1 MRVCYC
7 SLYSS
12 CVLCG
17 SFLLFF
23 SIYCFL
29 LIKKKIKNPM
39 QREIKNLNPKEK
51 IKIKEYG
58 LYNDWKKFVKIELQN
73 LNKMEPKKV
82 EILME
87 EILRAIK
94 RMDNRL
100 EKIEEKINKIEN
112 RIINIEIQQN
122 TLISIGN
129 DPKYIKGTTGKMVEQ
144 IIFRKY
150 PERTI

>member
-1 MRVCYC
+1 
-7 SLYSS
+7 
-12 CVLCG
+12 
-17 SFLLFF
+17 
-23 SIYCFL
+23 
-29 LIKKKIKNPM
+29 
-39 QREIKNLNPKEK
+39 
-51 IKIKEYG
+51 
-58 LYNDWKKFVKIELQN
+58 
-73 LNKMEPKKV
+73 MEAKKV

-94 RMDNRL
+94 RMDNIL

-122 TLISIGN
+122 TLISIGK

-150 PERTI
+150 PERTIKRENIEKGSLDEKLLEQYLELEKKRKIREGKQKIKEETEKE

>member
-1 MRVCYC
+1 
-7 SLYSS
+7 
-12 CVLCG
+12 
-17 SFLLFF
+17 
-23 SIYCFL
+23 
-29 LIKKKIKNPM
+29 M